1 MAWPTPQDY
10 NEAVQSPQTS
20 FSDPELKLGHVE
32 EDRLGLP
39 RPISGRFAVVYNMRC
54 GSRRYAVR
62 CFQSKVPDQQERYAA
77 ISAHLKQAPLPYTV
91 NFEFLPQGIRIRGQ
105 WYPVLKMEWIAGE
118 ELQTYV
124 KSHLQDSAALL
135 RLATDWITMTEALQK
150 ALLAHGD
157 LQHGNVI
164 VAGDKLKL
172 IDYDGMFVPTLAGKR
187 SHESGHRNYQHPNRT
202 ALDYG
207 PYLDHFSNWVIYVSL
222 VALAIDPSLWT
233 RLRGGDECLLFRKD
247 DFTPNGN
254 SQALTALA
262 RHGDPRLQ
270 NLGSLFESLLYLMP
284 VQVPALVTNA
294 AIDPDSLRQQAV
306 PPSVGPSGP
315 SWLNDHVK
323 LSPQPNAQAGAAASV
338 MPQTSTPLPTVSPIW
353 ILDFITPVTERKS
366 FEQPLIR
373 LRLILA
379 TLLLL
384 MLSLPFLGSASV
396 DLIGESLLVTVA
408 ATLSLLAYRREPV
421 AQERIACLKREREQ
435 QAALEDL
442 QRQVQEQNKK
452 VGFLRFEET
461 RAKKT
466 VEQEREAI
474 RQNEQRA
481 HQRASAELKA
491 KADALAARQQQITRP
506 LQKLQAD
513 YQVGVARN
521 NQQVANSNQQQAQ
534 ELNAALQFLQQ
545 QFVQGYLHS
554 ARIDTARIS
563 GIGPLRT
570 ANLRI
575 FGYTTAADVN
585 WGVQKIRGIGSTKAI
600 ALMGWR
606 QLVETEARRKMPTS
620 LSKAQTDAIVA
631 KYEAQRKG
639 LHQQA
644 QAAKVQFEYQELALN
659 QQNATAMAALN
670 AEWAAA
676 QQRFGQQTQAVT
688 AQFKVHYV
696 QLSQREATLT
706 TEYEKK
712 VAEVERQTGQVR
724 KSIYDQNWQLAKA
737 RQELEVYQAATF
749 AAYLSVL
756 VRIRLAKSSTPN
768 TGP

>member
-1 MAWPTPQDY
+1 MAWPTPLDY
-10 NEAVQSPQTS
+10 QEAVQSPQTS
-20 FSDPELKLGHVE
+20 FSDPELKSGQVE
-32 EDRLGLP
+32 EDSNRLP
-39 RPISGRFAVVYNMRC
+39 RPSSGRFAVVYNMRC
-54 GSRRYAVR
+54 GPRRYAVR
-62 CFQSKVPDQQERYAA
+62 CFQREVPDQQERYAA
-77 ISAHLKQAPLPYTV
+77 ISAHLEQAHLPYTV
-91 NFEFLPQGIRIRGQ
+91 DFKFLPQGIRVRGQ
-105 WYPVLKMEWIAGE
+105 WYPVLKMEWIAGQP
-118 ELQTYV
+118 LHTYV
-124 KSHLQDSAALL
+124 ENHLKDSVALV
-135 RLATDWITMTEALQK
+135 RLADEWITMTEALQK
-150 ALLAHGD
+150 ASLAHGD
-157 LQHGNVI
+157 LQDGNVI

-172 IDYDGMFVPTLAGKR
+172 IDYDGMFVPTLAGKS

-207 PYLDHFSNWVIYVSL
+207 PYLDNFSNWVIYVSL

-233 RLRGGDECLLFRKD
+233 RLSGGDECLLFRKD
-247 DFTPNGN
+247 DFIPNSG

-270 NLGSLFESLLYLMP
+270 DLGSLFESLLYLMP
-284 VQVPALVTNA
+284 VQVPALATNA
-294 AIDPDSLRQQAV
+294 AVDPASLRQQAA
-306 PPSVGPSGP
+306 PPSAGP

-323 LSPQPNAQAGAAASV
+323 IPPQPNAQMGAAASV
-338 MPQTSTPLPTVSPIW
+338 TPSTSTPLPTVSPNW

-366 FEQPLIR
+366 FEQPLLR

-379 TLLLL
+379 ALLLL
-384 MLSLPFLGSASV
+384 ILTLPLFGSASA
-396 DLIGESLLVTVA
+396 DLIGESVLVTVMG
-408 ATLSLLAYRREPV
+408 TLPLLVYRRDPV
-421 AQERIACLKREREQ
+421 TQERIVCLKREREQ
-435 QAALEDL
+435 QAALADL
-442 QRQVQEQNKK
+442 QRQIQEQDKQ
-452 VGFLRFEET
+452 VGFLRSEEA
-461 RAKKT
+461 RAKKN

-491 KADALAARQQQITRP
+491 KADALTARQQQITRP

-513 YQVGVARN
+513 YQTGVARN
-521 NQQVANSNQQQAQ
+521 NQLVANCNQQQAQ
-534 ELNAALQFLQQ
+534 EIATALQPLQQ
-545 QFVQGYLHS
+545 QFVQDFLHS
-554 ARIDTARIS
+554 AHIYTAHIS
-563 GIGPLRT
+563 GIGPQMT
-570 ANLRI
+570 ANLRA

-585 WGVQKIRGIGSTKAI
+585 WGVQNVSGIGNSKAS

-606 QLVETEARRKMPTS
+606 QLVESEARRKMPTS

-659 QQNATAMAALN
+659 QQNAATMAALN
-670 AEWAAA
+670 AERAAA

-688 AQFKVHYV
+688 AQFKVQYA
-696 QLSQREATLT
+696 QFSQRDAALT
-706 TEYEKK
+706 TEYSKK

-724 KSIYDQNWQLAKA
+724 KSIYDQNWHLAKA

-756 VRIRLAKSSTPN
+756 VRIRLVKSSTPN